1 MKKKWLRHYGFMQKL
16 TKHSSTHFPQV
27 VPPQIVD
34 INDRQNFLKLLV
46 ERMQHNPIPP
56 AAPQV
61 TREML
66 HERRVS

>member
-16 TKHSSTHFPQV
+16 TKYSQTQL
-27 VPPQIVD
+27 PQIAD

-46 ERMQHNPIPP
+46 ERMQHNPIPS
-56 AAPQV
+56 AAPQF